1 MFEILVA
8 AFLVQSGNPAVQ
20 EITLPKRFAVPVR
33 MDQKLTPSSLQPGS
47 SVELRVT
54 HDLRWQDCLVFR
66 EDAPVTAIVC
76 ELHGPGVVG
85 RPSLI
90 VLDVQGALAAD
101 STLVPLSGSIRAE
114 GEDLTMESI
123 GAAAGVCC
131 LAIFVPGGR
140 QEIGKG
146 VGTLAVTTTEVR
158 IRCTDY

>member
-1 MFEILVA
+1 
-8 AFLVQSGNPAVQ
+8 
-20 EITLPKRFAVPVR
+20 
-33 MDQKLTPSSLQPGS
+33 
-47 SVELRVT
+47 
-54 HDLRWQDCLVFR
+54 VFR

-146 VGTLAVTTTEVR
+146 VGTLAVTTTEVM
-158 IRCTDY
+158 IRCTDD

>member
-1 MFEILVA
+1 
-8 AFLVQSGNPAVQ
+8 
-20 EITLPKRFAVPVR
+20 
-33 MDQKLTPSSLQPGS
+33 
-47 SVELRVT
+47 
-54 HDLRWQDCLVFR
+54 VFR